1 MSIDEAVRFRYL
13 FKSVENIVNKEL
25 INLLS
30 PLHITP
36 NQSEVLLVLQEFGSM
51 SLKDLGNL
59 LICEK
64 KSPSR
69 LVSSLIKKGLV
80 IKEISAED
88 RRFSLL
94 SLTPKGQDLVPKIIA
109 IKNQYDQQL
118 LEQGIDFKALS
129 KPFKV
134 FISETP
140 YEEKLKSRSMWDD

>member
-36 NQSEVLLVLQEFGSM
+36 NQSEVLLVLQEFGSL

-69 LVSSLIKKGLV
+69 LVSSLIILIFDGYNL
-80 IKEISAED
+80 
-88 RRFSLL
+88 R
-94 SLTPKGQDLVPKIIA
+94 
-109 IKNQYDQQL
+109 N
-118 LEQGIDFKALS
+118 
-129 KPFKV
+129 
-134 FISETP
+134 
-140 YEEKLKSRSMWDD
+140 

>member
-36 NQSEVLLVLQEFGSM
+36 NQSEVLLVLQEFGSL

-94 SLTPKGQDLVPKIIA
+94 SLTPKGQDLVPKVIA

-118 LEQGIDFKALS
+118 LEQRIDFKALS